1 LPEQKQNLMHGF
13 MRMKSGKNNNNNNN
27 YKKKEIE
34 TILLL
39 KAVD

>member
-1 LPEQKQNLMHGF
+1 MVSWESKVA
-13 MRMKSGKNNNNNNN
+13 KIIIIIIII
-27 YKKKEIE
+27 KKEIE

>member
-1 LPEQKQNLMHGF
+1 
-13 MRMKSGKNNNNNNN
+13 MRIKSGKNNNNNNN
-27 YKKKEIE
+27 NKKKEYKEIE

>member
-1 LPEQKQNLMHGF
+1 MHGF
-13 MRMKSGKNNNNNNN
+13 MRIKSGKNNNNNNN
-27 YKKKEIE
+27 YKKKEYKEIE

>member
-1 LPEQKQNLMHGF
+1 MISWESKVA
-13 MRMKSGKNNNNNNN
+13 KIIIIIIII
-27 YKKKEIE
+27 KKEIE